1 VIESALVTGTPHAIG
16 TVSTVFAEALLLYV
30 GYGVL
35 TRLGGPALREW
46 LNGGAQ

>member
-1 VIESALVTGTPHAIG
+1 MIESALPMGTAHAIG

-30 GYGVL
+30 GYGAV

-46 LNGGAQ
+46 LSGGAQ